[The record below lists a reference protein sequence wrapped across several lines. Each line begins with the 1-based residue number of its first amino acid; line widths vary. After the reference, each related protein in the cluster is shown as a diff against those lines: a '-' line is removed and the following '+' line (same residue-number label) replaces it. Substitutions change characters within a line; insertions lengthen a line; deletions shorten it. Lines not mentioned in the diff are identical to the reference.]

1 MAKRNII
8 ITGGAGFIGSHVV
21 RLFVNKYPDYNII
34 NLDKLT
40 YAGNLANLKDVED
53 KPNYKF
59 VKMDICD
66 FEAIYRLMQ
75 DEKIDGIIHL
85 AAESHVD
92 RSIKDP
98 FTFAR
103 TNVMGTLSLLQAAKL
118 YWESLPEGYAGKRFY
133 HISTDE
139 VYGALEM
146 NHPEGIEPPFSTT
159 ASSTEHHLA
168 YGDDFFYETTKYN
181 PHSPYSA
188 AKASSDHFV
197 RAYHDTYGLP
207 TIVTNCSNNY
217 GPYQF
222 PEKLIP
228 LFINNI
234 RHRKPLPVYGKGE
247 NVRDW
252 LYVEDHAR
260 AIDLIFH
267 QGKVAETYNIGGF
280 NEWKNIDLIK
290 VMIKTVDRILG
301 NPKGHSLGL
310 ITYVADRLGHDTR
323 YAIDSTKL
331 QKELGWEPSLQF
343 EEEGIEP
350 PFSTTASST
359 EHHLAY
365 GDDFF
370 YETTKYNPHS
380 PYSAAKASSDHFV
393 RAYHDTYGLPTIVT
407 NCSNNYGPYQFPE
420 KLIPLFINN
429 IRHRKPLPVYGKG
442 ENVRDWLYV
451 EDHARAID
459 LIFHQGKVAETYNIG
474 GFNEWK
480 NIDLIKVMIKTVDRI
495 LGNPKGHSLGL
506 ITYVADRLGHDTRYA
521 IDSTKLQK
529 ELGWEPSLQFEEGIE
544 KTVRWYLEN
553 QEWMDHVT
561 SGDYQRYYENM
572 YKAQ

>member
-1 MAKRNII
+1 MRRNII

-21 RLFVNKYPDYNII
+21 RLFVNKYPDYKII

-40 YAGNLANLKDVED
+40 YAGNLANLKDIEN

-66 FEAIYRLMQ
+66 FDGVYKLMQ
-75 DEKIDGIIHL
+75 EEHIDGIIHL

-98 FTFAR
+98 FTFAQ
-103 TNVMGTLSLLQAAKL
+103 TNVMGTLSLLQAAKA
-118 YWESLPEGYAGKRFY
+118 YWSNQPVPYVIKHDEKQTIHGVGYYDEPVDVPCRFY

-146 NHPEGIEPPFSTT
+146 TNPEGIEPPFTT
-159 ASSTEHHLA
+159 KASSGKHHLA
-168 YGDDFFYETTKYN
+168 YGSKFFTEDLKYQ

-197 RAYHDTYGLP
+197 RAFHDTYGLP
-207 TIVTNCSNNY
+207 TVVTNCSNNY

-267 QGKVAETYNIGGF
+267 KGKIAETYNIGGF
-280 NEWKNIDLIK
+280 NEWKNIDIIK
-290 VMIKTVDRILG
+290 VVINTVDRILG
-301 NPKGHSLGL
+301 RPEGADMDL
-310 ITYVADRLGHDTR
+310 ITYVTDRAGHD
-323 YAIDSTKL
+323 
-331 QKELGWEPSLQF
+331 
-343 EEEGIEP
+343 
-350 PFSTTASST
+350 
-359 EHHLAY
+359 
-365 GDDFF
+365 
-370 YETTKYNPHS
+370 
-380 PYSAAKASSDHFV
+380 
-393 RAYHDTYGLPTIVT
+393 
-407 NCSNNYGPYQFPE
+407 
-420 KLIPLFINN
+420 
-429 IRHRKPLPVYGKG
+429 
-442 ENVRDWLYV
+442 
-451 EDHARAID
+451 
-459 LIFHQGKVAETYNIG
+459 
-474 GFNEWK
+474 
-480 NIDLIKVMIKTVDRI
+480 M
-495 LGNPKGHSLGL
+495 
-506 ITYVADRLGHDTRYA
+506 RYA

-544 KTVRWYLEN
+544 KTVRWYLDN
-553 QEWMDHVT
+553 QEWMDNVT
-561 SGDYQRYYENM
+561 SGDYQKYYEDM
-572 YKAQ
+572 YKGR